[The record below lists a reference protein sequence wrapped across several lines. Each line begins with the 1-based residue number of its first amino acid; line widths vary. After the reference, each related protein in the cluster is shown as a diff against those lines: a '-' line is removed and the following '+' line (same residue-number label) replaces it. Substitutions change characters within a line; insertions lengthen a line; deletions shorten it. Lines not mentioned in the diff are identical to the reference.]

1 MATERAREAGAAA
14 AVTAGRADGAADS
27 EMRAVLAD
35 ALYRSRVRVV
45 YS

>member
-14 AVTAGRADGAADS
+14 AVTAGAADS